1 LNFNHK
7 ITEKC
12 ARPKAYAA
20 PPGPGASKTV
30 RKNAA
35 FEVFAK
41 GLAHIGLGSAV
52 VALPIVLTRAGQLQ
66 PSLEMFGYC
75 FVKQRALGVARDV
88 EFGPA
93 YPGGLCGD
101 LPHGG

>member
-1 LNFNHK
+1 MSA
-7 ITEKC
+7 ITT
-12 ARPKAYAA
+12 AGAGKA
-20 PPGPGASKTV
+20 V

-66 PSLEMFGYC
+66 PGLEMFGYC
-75 FVKQRALGVARDV
+75 FAKQRALGVARVV
-88 EFGPA
+88 EFGPHSLSVDSPVLFA
-93 YPGGLCGD
+93 MAMA
-101 LPHGG
+101 